1 MQEAKYQ
8 EWLKDQLFPSFDE
21 LEHYG
26 IKGMK
31 WGVRRTPE
39 QLGYKTLSRHTGKKR
54 PTKQDR
60 VRANRVKAYEN
71 RRLLSDEE
79 LRARITRLEL
89 EKRFLELS
97 NQDLHHGREVAKNV
111 LGFAGTQ
118 TLKTVSAGA
127 MLYAAKV
134 GMTRNF
140 NWREAADYITPKPK
154 KK

>member
-1 MQEAKYQ
+1 MSNAFISSDKNFEAEKSEY
-8 EWLKDQLFPSFDE
+8 

-26 IKGMK
+26 VKGMK

-39 QLGYKTLSRHTGKKR
+39 QLGYKKMPRHTGKKK
-54 PTKQDR
+54 PTKQQR
-60 VRANRVKAYEN
+60 IRADRVKAYEN
-71 RRLLSDEE
+71 RRLLSDDE

-89 EKRFLELS
+89 EKRFRELS
-97 NQDLHHGREVAKNV
+97 DQDLHHGREVVKDILGVAGSQTAKTV
-111 LGFAGTQ
+111 TAGT
-118 TLKTVSAGA
+118 

-140 NWREAADYITPKPK
+140 SWREAADYIAPKPK